1 MGGMT
6 VLYSI
11 LFNLLEI
18 LRARA
23 HLGSQ
28 LMTRRL
34 VMEKILFSEIGAVE
48 RRYEEVFGEAV
59 RPEDMESHVFQ
70 DVHDTVIFFEVT
82 IPSIIR
88 GVAELMRECYELWI
102 QREKIDVLA
111 LARPFIVN
119 TVLEAVNL
127 ARWHYIEEKQE
138 IVRLRNRLRMIKAIS
153 NMCEGLSDVQVNN
166 MQNYQLK
173 VLDGLIQ
180 REVEGRQGV
189 SKYLSM
195 VYETIDNRSL
205 IDFITETY
213 LAHWVMR
220 TRGITHETFTNIRN
234 EILHVVMAG
243 SRLWKQFKRAA
254 GVMDAQYRVIQLLD
268 LEMFSSEAKL
278 STVATEQP
286 EEFKICRIRSVYFN
300 YMTEG
305 LGRGF
310 EESYPAE
317 ELREN
322 KEADEKKNYF
332 SGDENSRNPNDSA
345 VIGELSQPLG
355 EGDIE
360 DQLRISE
367 PNGIILERGRSYL
380 VVGRNRS
387 GKSTLMKVLCRILDP
402 SRMDITLNGRPFH
415 TVERTH
421 LRQMLSYVAQ
431 RPFIFEG
438 TIAENIALGR
448 TSAAS
453 EQVGKAAELAGVFIS
468 ELPTSAPNEDSQLA
482 RRGRKRMARPWAR
495 RPPFLQWI
503 ASRAWSLTLA
513 GTHALRKALNT
524 DPDPQDLNLELD
536 YPLLSSK
543 TRERL
548 REQAEKMKKNLA
560 AARLVA
566 LSSPTVQSP
575 SEGPLSA
582 DDKRKVL
589 EARTSTRGENLSGGF
604 AQSVALARVFLRPEA
619 QIVVLDEAMSQM
631 DSVKRNTHVLP
642 NLFRFVRKHNQ
653 TLIIVSHDVPTVA
666 KHVDRIFVMDR
677 GRCVHQGSHAELIS
691 KKSPEY
697 LRLLSGRKELNLG
710 EGESKTSFEMIGSH
724 NRPPRHLGGPTAQ
737 RMFRGKL
744 T

>member
-1 MGGMT
+1 M
-6 VLYSI
+6 
-11 LFNLLEI
+11 
-18 LRARA
+18 
-23 HLGSQ
+23 
-28 LMTRRL
+28 
-34 VMEKILFSEIGAVE
+34 
-48 RRYEEVFGEAV
+48 
-59 RPEDMESHVFQ
+59 
-70 DVHDTVIFFEVT
+70 
-82 IPSIIR
+82 
-88 GVAELMRECYELWI
+88 
-102 QREKIDVLA
+102 
-111 LARPFIVN
+111 
-119 TVLEAVNL
+119 
-127 ARWHYIEEKQE
+127 
-138 IVRLRNRLRMIKAIS
+138 
-153 NMCEGLSDVQVNN
+153 
-166 MQNYQLK
+166 
-173 VLDGLIQ
+173 
-180 REVEGRQGV
+180 
-189 SKYLSM
+189 
-195 VYETIDNRSL
+195 
-205 IDFITETY
+205 
-213 LAHWVMR
+213 
-220 TRGITHETFTNIRN
+220 
-234 EILHVVMAG
+234 
-243 SRLWKQFKRAA
+243 
-254 GVMDAQYRVIQLLD
+254 
-268 LEMFSSEAKL
+268 
-278 STVATEQP
+278 
-286 EEFKICRIRSVYFN
+286 
-300 YMTEG
+300 
-305 LGRGF
+305 
-310 EESYPAE
+310 
-317 ELREN
+317 
-322 KEADEKKNYF
+322 
-332 SGDENSRNPNDSA
+332 
-345 VIGELSQPLG
+345 
-355 EGDIE
+355 
-360 DQLRISE
+360 
-367 PNGIILERGRSYL
+367 ERGRSYL

-453 EQVGKAAELAGVFIS
+453 EQVGKAAELAGVFMS

-548 REQAEKMKKNLA
+548 REQAEKIKKNLA